1 MAEQSPIIFAT
12 NVEVLTNAQMPLFRV
27 PAGFGG
33 ITILDATVM
42 MYSIGTAGL
51 YLINGGTAGTSTG
64 ADGTL
69 ASKASA
75 AYTAKTP
82 LAMTVSSTPYIGA
95 GSYVCLKEDNSG
107 TTVDITQ
114 VAIAYKWGK

>member
-1 MAEQSPIIFAT
+1 MAFDNPILFCT
-12 NVEVLTNAQMPLFRV
+12 NVEIVTNAQQPLFRV
-27 PAGFGG
+27 PSGHGG
-33 ITILDATVM
+33 ITIVDATVM
-42 MYSIGTAGL
+42 FYSAGTAGL
-51 YLINGGTAGTSTG
+51 HLINGGSVGTSTG

-69 ASKASA
+69 ASKSSA

-82 LAMTVSSTPYIGA
+82 QAMTVSATPYIGA

-114 VAIAYKWGK
+114 VAICYKWGK